1 MSEAPRELMDEAAQW
16 QARLEAEQAARLE
29 ALQRLEDATGEL
41 AYLKEQLDRRAQ
53 EQGWNAHSTIGL
65 RLLGVWLQAQLPSAT
80 TSRCTR
86 RSGTS
91 SRP

>member
-41 AYLKEQLDRRAQ
+41 AYLKEQL
-53 EQGWNAHSTIGL
+53 
-65 RLLGVWLQAQLPSAT
+65 
-80 TSRCTR
+80 
-86 RSGTS
+86 
-91 SRP
+91 